1 MKTYFICDEDGYGQR
16 TGTYRKVELTAE
28 QIDIDMFGNEV
39 YKGKYLYTSLS
50 QVLRAC
56 QS

>member
-28 QIDIDMFGNEV
+28 QIDIDMFGNEK
-39 YKGKYLYTSLS
+39 YRGRYLYTSLE